1 LQESFGNRYIYA
13 GLGTTV
19 LLGPKVTVM
28 AEAGQPNKQAMDA
41 DDLRTYREAMAQGRL
56 QEPLRGVGG
65 HKRLAGAAQ

>member
-1 LQESFGNRYIYA
+1 LQESFGNRHIYA

-19 LLGPKVTVM
+19 LLGPKVTVK

-41 DDLRTYREAMAQGRL
+41 DDLRTYRE
-56 QEPLRGVGG
+56 VGG